1 MVKET
6 QGGRDLNGN
15 HSQIQMMII
24 SPWLVFKLYL
34 TIFLNL
40 ATFIKPFGRP
50 GGGAPRR
57 TNSGT
62 LQTSIVS
69 DPATRFQRPFKKDVD
84 HVMVYMM

>member
-1 MVKET
+1 MVKEI
-6 QGGRDLNGN
+6 QEGRDLNGN
-15 HSQIQMMII
+15 QNQMLTMT
-24 SPWLVFKLYL
+24 SPWLAFMFAVDHVPYQGY
-34 TIFLNL
+34 
-40 ATFIKPFGRP
+40 FIKPFGRP

-84 HVMVYMM
+84 HVMVYMT

>member
-1 MVKET
+1 MVKEIL
-6 QGGRDLNGN
+6 GERDLNRN
-15 HSQIQMMII
+15 HNQTQTTASA
-24 SPWLVFKLYL
+24 WLVFKLWL
-34 TIFLNL
+34 TIFLIKV
-40 ATFIKPFGRP
+40 TFIKPFGRP